1 MKKLLSLIIVLITF
15 VSCDFMDDVPAT
27 PIVTACSQSATYV
40 NASQYNQI
48 DTLNYTVTNVVL
60 TGNCLEVTIGSS
72 GCNPNN
78 WDMNFIASEMV
89 VETNPVLYKA
99 KVELINNED
108 CLSVYQKIVSFDI
121 TPLQM
126 SGTDKIQISIEGW
139 STPII
144 YQY

>member
-1 MKKLLSLIIVLITF
+1 
-15 VSCDFMDDVPAT
+15 MDDAPAMS
-27 PIVTACSQSATYV
+27 IVTACSQSATYV

>member
-15 VSCDFMDDVPAT
+15 VSCDFMDDAPAT